1 MTTPKI
7 GVLVAIP
14 IKGRKLMNR
23 SGGKQS
29 PYVQLKLGEQKKR
42 TKASLIA
49 AAEPEWDQE
58 ANVFHGQMDMNV
70 SVYDEGKKNELIG
83 EGILLLH
90 EVVDKGELDVWFPIK
105 YNGTAAGDIYFEL
118 TFYASAPPPTAGGT
132 PPIPQA
138 QIQTPVGHIQPGYPG
153 PGVHPLPHTPP
164 VSGFGSPAVG
174 QPTPFLPYNATP
186 RPFPASPYPAAAPF
200 GVPPVSGPGYNQPF
214 GGAPPFRP
222 PGASPY
228 PTNATPQFGSPN
240 APGGGYPQMPQPFPG
255 SNTNYPPNNNNI
267 NNMPPRFPAPQ
278 HPSPGGQQIPSF
290 PQGPGG
296 PPNSFPSNGPNNN
309 YPNNGPPPNFPNN
322 NNFNSNGPSN
332 NNFNQNGPNNNF
344 NQNGPNNNNFNRPN
358 NSFSGNGPNNFNGN
372 GPNNF
377 NGNGPN
383 NNNFGNNGPNNNN
396 FNNNYNNNNQPGA
409 PVTPLVQY
417 NNSLG
422 SFP

>member
-29 PYVQLKLGEQKKR
+29 PYVRL
-42 TKASLIA
+42 
-49 AAEPEWDQE
+49 D
-58 ANVFHGQMDMNV
+58 VFHGQMDMNV

-105 YNGTAAGDIYFEL
+105 FNGTAAGDIYFEL
-118 TFYASAPPPTAGGT
+118 TFYASAPPPVTGGT

-138 QIQTPVGHIQPGYPG
+138 QIQTPIRHSQPGYAG

-164 VSGFGSPAVG
+164 VSAFGSPAVG

-200 GVPPVSGPGYNQPF
+200 GAPPVSGPGFNQPF

-255 SNTNYPPNNNNI
+255 GSTNYPPNNNNI
-267 NNMPPRFPAPQ
+267 NNNNMPPRFPAPQ

-296 PPNSFPSNGPNNN
+296 PPNSFPSNGPNN

-344 NQNGPNNNNFNRPN
+344 NQNGPNNNFNRPN
-358 NSFSGNGPNNFNGN
+358 SFNGNGPNNFNSNGPNNFNGN

-383 NNNFGNNGPNNNN
+383 NNNFGNNAPNNNN
-396 FNNNYNNNNQPGA
+396 FNNNYNSNSQPGA

-422 SFP
+422 GFP